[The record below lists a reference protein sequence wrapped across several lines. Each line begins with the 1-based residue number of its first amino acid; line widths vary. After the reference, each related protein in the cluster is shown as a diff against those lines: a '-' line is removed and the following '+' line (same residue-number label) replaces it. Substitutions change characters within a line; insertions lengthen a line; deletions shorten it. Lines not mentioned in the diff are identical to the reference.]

1 MRSPRLQSSS
11 SCGAAARKIGG
22 IGLALATLT
31 AIACDG
37 GDPVTASLEDAF
49 LTIAGEVTAADGRPV
64 AAAEVALEA
73 LAMVTVTDDAGR
85 FSFTIASDA
94 DGISQFVVEV
104 RSEGYRTASFHVVVA
119 PGGTALLDV
128 TLQSLPYEAD
138 PEPEPDPAPTGI
150 VVTSYS
156 DDAVLCI
163 APGVELPFTVR
174 IANEGSAPVDGIVLH
189 DTLDPGFGRI
199 LSDSDIVVDRA
210 VFPDAVVFLN
220 PDGRSFRVELGP
232 LPPMEPAE
240 VYTVTLPASDAGVWC
255 NRVSAREDGGALLS
269 SDIGCLTN
277 TLALE
282 IDLVN
287 EDGAIVGGAFTPEP
301 EVFRV
306 GDGSPDR
313 PDALVYRVVVAN
325 HHCGSLGFP
334 MGVST
339 LTSLMGAHS
348 GIMEFRDVLTGFP
361 THGSIA
367 PTATR
372 GFVWSIGTLAP
383 GEEAEI
389 RFRAEAILPGDDVH
403 RIELSVPQLTGTLV
417 HEEPVTILP

>member
-1 MRSPRLQSSS
+1 M
-11 SCGAAARKIGG
+11 
-22 IGLALATLT
+22 LT
-31 AIACDG
+31 ATACDG

-49 LTIAGEVTAADGRPV
+49 LTIAGEVTAADGSPV
-64 AAAEVALEA
+64 AAAEVALEP

-85 FSFTIASDA
+85 FSFTVASDA
-94 DGISQFVVEV
+94 DGILQFVVEV
-104 RSEGYRTASFHVVVA
+104 RSEGYRTASRHVVVA
-119 PGGTALLDV
+119 PGGTARLDV
-128 TLQSLPYEAD
+128 TLQSLPSEAD
-138 PEPEPDPAPTGI
+138 PAPGPEPGPTGV

-156 DDAVLCI
+156 DDAVRCI

-189 DTLDPGFGRI
+189 DTLDPGFGRL
-199 LSDSDIVVDRA
+199 LSDSDIAVDRG
-210 VFPDAVVFLN
+210 VFPDAVVVLN

-232 LPPMEPAE
+232 LPPTEPAE
-240 VYTVTLPASDAGVWC
+240 VYTVTLPASGAGVWC
-255 NRVSAREDGGALLS
+255 NRVSATGDGGALLS

-301 EVFRV
+301 EVFHV
-306 GDGSPDR
+306 GDGGPDR

-325 HHCGSLGFP
+325 HHCGSLGLP
-334 MGVST
+334 MGDS
-339 LTSLMGAHS
+339 SLRSLVGARS
-348 GIMEFRDVLTGFP
+348 GAMEFREVLSGYP
-361 THGSIA
+361 SRGSIA
-367 PTATR
+367 SSTSG

-417 HEEPVTILP
+417 HEEPATILP